1 MLDCKHRIIEGRFIA
16 DSVESGSVHCPK
28 ILQAL
33 ATLLL
38 VDVEQTRALHLPDK
52 VTLKGRAGHIV
63 SDGDICWSQEQD
75 QAPGKMD
82 PEIGDNIPDT
92 LLIVLG
98 HHSQSGNEVTEE
110 VVTRLQTKVV
120 VPN

>member
-1 MLDCKHRIIEGRFIA
+1 M
-16 DSVESGSVHCPK
+16 
-28 ILQAL
+28 

-38 VDVEQTRALHLPDK
+38 VDVEQTRTLHLPDK
-52 VTLKGRAGHIV
+52 VTLQRWTGHII
-63 SDGDICWSQEQD
+63 SDGDICRSQEQD

-92 LLIVLG
+92 ILIVLG
-98 HHSQSGNEVTEE
+98 HHSQSGDEITQE
-110 VVTRLQTKVV
+110 VVARFQTKVV